1 MSGQM
6 QRHEV
11 PTGVVGKDGFKVTT
25 TQVRVDGKVQPGFH
39 VGYTTEW
46 DSVQTEVP
54 YETPKKP

>member
-1 MSGQM
+1 MSGEM
-6 QRHEV
+6 QRPEV
-11 PTGVVGKDGFKVTT
+11 PTGTVEVAGHKVTT

-46 DSVQTEVP
+46 CSVQTEVP